1 MTKRQLFLPLVLVI
15 CLGSV
20 AMAGSSYPPPA
31 NIRITVYPQLNNE
44 EQVFICPTDSN
55 IIIANWRDFR
65 LGFRQIGI
73 GRSTDGGQTWTD
85 SLVARLMQY
94 FSYDSKQS
102 DPTLTVDRYG
112 NFYMCNLDWDAFG
125 MTGKSLIAFYKS
137 TDQGI
142 SWTGP
147 VPNTIPSNQFFEDK
161 QFITADRTGGTYDGN
176 VYCSWTRFYGPADPP
191 DRILVVRSIDGA
203 ASFEDTVTVGPNQ
216 TSSGCGSSLIDAG
229 QFSIPIVTSNGD
241 VHVFWQGYALDSGG
255 TCSGVSTIKHV
266 VSTDG
271 GQTFTYEDTVLTV
284 SGYTSA
290 DGGISTYSQPV
301 GDADLTGGP
310 FGGTMYIAFTNE
322 GPEDAGNTDVDFIR
336 STDNCVTWSQRI
348 RINDDTN
355 SAAID
360 AFHPWL
366 VVNDEGVII
375 VVFYDQRYD
384 PPGYYLFDMM
394 AAYSFDGGLTFTS
407 NHRISDVSSS
417 PGSLKDTDQRPL
429 FEIDE
434 NGIVI
439 PLRVSGRA
447 GLIGEYIGVTAFH
460 DKINAVWT
468 DSRDGNSEVYTA
480 NWYLPILEPKLIGP
494 LDGVYLSPYTTFEWS
509 TSWKHNLDR
518 YRLEISTDS
527 TFMTD
532 MISFVVDTNFFH
544 KDTITS
550 EGLHYWRVKAL
561 NTTGT
566 DSSEFSE
573 VWTFDVDWTPPEV
586 PTLLE
591 PEDGKVTNEP
601 TPTFDWTSS
610 AKLGS
615 PVVYDLYISD
625 DSTFPADPDTR
636 VYANLPESYYTP
648 VDTLPDSVVS
658 YWRVDARDGVGN
670 SSSSVIYELTFIP
683 YICGDVDGSGAVD
696 VGDLTYLVAYI
707 FQGGPAPPVLA
718 AADVDGS
725 GFIDV
730 ADLTYMV
737 TYLFQ
742 GGPPPIC

>member
-1 MTKRQLFLPLVLVI
+1 MTLRQLYLPLVLVI
-15 CLGSV
+15 CLGTA
-20 AMAGSSYPPPA
+20 AMAGSSYPPPT
-31 NIRITVYPQLNNE
+31 NIRITVYPELNNE

-65 LGFRQIGI
+65 LGYRQIGI
-73 GRSTDGGQTWTD
+73 GRSTDAGQTWTD
-85 SLVARLMQY
+85 SLVAKLMQY
-94 FSYDSKQS
+94 FSYDSQQS

-125 MTGKSLIAFYKS
+125 FTGKSLIAFYKS

-216 TSSGCGSSLIDAG
+216 TSTGCGSSLIDAG
-229 QFSIPIVTSNGD
+229 QFSIPIVNSNGD

-255 TCSGVSTIKHV
+255 TCSGVTTIKHV

-271 GQTFTYEDTVLTV
+271 GQIFTYEDTVLSV

-290 DGGISTYSQPV
+290 DGGINTYSQPV

-310 FGGTMYIAFTNE
+310 FGGNMYIAFTNE

-348 RINDDTN
+348 QINDDPN
-355 SAAID
+355 SVAID

-417 PGSLKDTDQRPL
+417 PGNLKNIDQRPL

-460 DKINAVWT
+460 DKVNAVWT

-480 NWYLPILEPKLIGP
+480 NWYLPILEPKLIVP
-494 LDGVYLSPYTTFEWS
+494 PDGVYLPPYATFEWS

-518 YRLEISTDS
+518 YRIEISTDS
-527 TFMTD
+527 TFLTD
-532 MISFVVDTNFFH
+532 VISAVVDTNFFP

-550 EGLHYWRVKAL
+550 EGLHYWRVKAF
-561 NTTGT
+561 NTAGT
-566 DSSEFSE
+566 DSSEYSE
-573 VWTFDVDWTPPEV
+573 VWSFDVDWTPPEV

-601 TPTFDWTSS
+601 TPTFDWTTSTRLS
-610 AKLGS
+610 S
-615 PVVYDLYISD
+615 PVVYDLYVSI
-625 DSTFPADPDTR
+625 DSTFPAGPDTR

-670 SSSSVIYELTFIP
+670 SSSSVIYEVTFIP
-683 YICGDVDGSGAVD
+683 YICGDVDGSVAVD
-696 VGDLTYLVAYI
+696 VGDLSYLVGYL
-707 FQGGPAPPVLA
+707 FQSGPPPPVLA

-730 ADLTYMV
+730 ADLTYLV
-737 TYLFQ
+737 QYLFQ
-742 GGPPPIC
+742 GGPQPIC